1 MKCWDTRPNNRPTSE
16 EIYDIIRIWNNDVLE
31 DNSTEIVAQ
40 IKECEEISNN
50 FSPEE
55 YYYKTHPEA
64 KYTSQFIEYTNHRL
78 PLNALDYDEKHE
90 VLDEN
95 IQYLK
100 EKDDDL
106 MIACHVERN

>member
-1 MKCWDTRPNNRPTSE
+1 
-16 EIYDIIRIWNNDVLE
+16 
-31 DNSTEIVAQ
+31 
-40 IKECEEISNN
+40 ISNN
-50 FSPEE
+50 FSPKE

-64 KYTSQFIEYTNHRL
+64 KYTSQFIEYTNHQL

-95 IQYLK
+95 IQYVQ

-106 MIACHVERN
+106 IIACRVERNWQEPTN